1 MNKIIVMMNKIINW
15 PHPWIDKYEAEYT
28 WLGIGIYLGAGIHD
42 FEKGQWAWMLFN
54 FTIMTIL
61 IATYKNGLDK

>member
-15 PHPWIDKYEAEYT
+15 PHPWIDKYEDELT

-42 FEKGQWAWMLFN
+42 FGKGQWAWMLFN

-61 IATYKNGLDK
+61 IATYKKRP